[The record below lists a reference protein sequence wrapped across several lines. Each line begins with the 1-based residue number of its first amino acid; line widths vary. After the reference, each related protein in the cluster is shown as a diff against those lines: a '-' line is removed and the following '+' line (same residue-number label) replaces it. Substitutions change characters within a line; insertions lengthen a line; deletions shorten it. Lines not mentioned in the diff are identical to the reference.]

1 MGKLIENIVVGSIEQ
16 KTVSSISFSLLQI
29 DDQVGDQ
36 ETRKSLNIY
45 KVSELKGL
53 LREYVSFH
61 GMLLPK
67 TMICSFI
74 VEKAIISSRRLT
86 SKEMYIGFM
95 DENET
100 DKRIWVLVDNKF
112 VKTPVV
118 FKNFQVNQDGTILV
132 QQVLNHPWH
141 EVITMSRTTQF
152 IGLNYAAKEFMNDP
166 NNPIEELVSEKSTT
180 GMFGENIPLKTFL
193 KNGIKYQ
200 EIVCADPWSSGPMI
214 FTCLKNTKTGENLFE
229 WISDYTT
236 RGEFDSKKGTYWV

>member
-1 MGKLIENIVVGSIEQ
+1 MGKLIENIVVGGIEQ
-16 KTVSSISFSLLQI
+16 KTVSPISFSLLQI
-29 DDQVGDQ
+29 DDQAGDQ

-86 SKEMYIGFM
+86 SKEMYISFM

-132 QQVLNHPWH
+132 QQVLNHP
-141 EVITMSRTTQF
+141 
-152 IGLNYAAKEFMNDP
+152 
-166 NNPIEELVSEKSTT
+166 
-180 GMFGENIPLKTFL
+180 
-193 KNGIKYQ
+193 
-200 EIVCADPWSSGPMI
+200 
-214 FTCLKNTKTGENLFE
+214 
-229 WISDYTT
+229 
-236 RGEFDSKKGTYWV
+236 

>member
-1 MGKLIENIVVGSIEQ
+1 MGKLIENIVVGGIEQ
-16 KTVSSISFSLLQI
+16 KTVSPISFSLLQI

-86 SKEMYIGFM
+86 SKEMYISFM

-132 QQVLNHPWH
+132 QQVLNHP
-141 EVITMSRTTQF
+141 
-152 IGLNYAAKEFMNDP
+152 
-166 NNPIEELVSEKSTT
+166 
-180 GMFGENIPLKTFL
+180 
-193 KNGIKYQ
+193 
-200 EIVCADPWSSGPMI
+200 
-214 FTCLKNTKTGENLFE
+214 
-229 WISDYTT
+229 
-236 RGEFDSKKGTYWV
+236 

>member
-53 LREYVSFH
+53 LREYISFH

-86 SKEMYIGFM
+86 SKEMYISFM

-132 QQVLNHPWH
+132 QQVLNHP
-141 EVITMSRTTQF
+141 
-152 IGLNYAAKEFMNDP
+152 
-166 NNPIEELVSEKSTT
+166 
-180 GMFGENIPLKTFL
+180 
-193 KNGIKYQ
+193 
-200 EIVCADPWSSGPMI
+200 
-214 FTCLKNTKTGENLFE
+214 
-229 WISDYTT
+229 
-236 RGEFDSKKGTYWV
+236 

>member
-132 QQVLNHPWH
+132 QQVLNHP
-141 EVITMSRTTQF
+141 
-152 IGLNYAAKEFMNDP
+152 
-166 NNPIEELVSEKSTT
+166 
-180 GMFGENIPLKTFL
+180 
-193 KNGIKYQ
+193 
-200 EIVCADPWSSGPMI
+200 
-214 FTCLKNTKTGENLFE
+214 
-229 WISDYTT
+229 
-236 RGEFDSKKGTYWV
+236 